1 MNTTSAT
8 SAVSAIAFYNALRL
22 AGRILPRFILDEGTE
37 EDLNSAPAGNS
48 VRDDE
53 AIAIRIFT
61 GNYSVGEPHGTQ
73 LDLARH
79 TARVMLDPDFT
90 RLEDRAGTIIAEL
103 SPAERELL
111 RRWRNYERRAM
122 IAREALRDLDSDIL
136 EKTENGGTPSTEEC
150 ATRSVL
156 VAEVEFWQR
165 RSDNPQDFPIE
176 VDQYSEEY
184 NTSETLEELVAA
196 QKADHRDWCRRAGSF
211 ARLPEMTEELN
222 GEGETPSHDPTDDE
236 TPDSE

>member
-37 EDLNSAPAGNS
+37 GDLNSAPAGNS

-53 AIAIRIFT
+53 AAAIRHFM
-61 GNYSVGEPHGTQ
+61 GSYSVGEAHGSQ
-73 LDLARH
+73 LDAARYAAMVALNPNFAQVEH
-79 TARVMLDPDFT
+79 
-90 RLEDRAGTIIAEL
+90 RAGTIIAEL

-111 RRWRNYERRAM
+111 RRWRNYERRAI

-136 EKTENGGTPSTEEC
+136 ELTEEGGTPSVEQC
-150 ATRSVL
+150 ALRTQL
-156 VAEVEFWQR
+156 VGEVEFWQR

-176 VDQYSEEY
+176 VDRHSEEY
-184 NTSETLEELVAA
+184 NTSETLEELVAS
-196 QKADHRDWCRRAGSF
+196 QKADHRDWCRRSSLF
-211 ARLPEMTEELN
+211 TRLPEATEELN